1 MLDMLKRHEIQVLRR
16 AGHNATEIAR
26 LTGVSRRSV
35 RRVEAEA
42 PVEQIDKRVEIKK
55 RRLGRPSRA
64 EPFRLFVVDLL
75 ESEPE
80 LLSLEVFRRAK
91 LAGYAGRKSA
101 LYELI
106 RSVRQKKPKPMVR
119 FEGLPGEFTQ
129 HDFGQVDVR
138 FIDGTKKR
146 IHFFASRPCEAGAQ
160 RGRRACHD
168 SSGEAREHRSLQ
180 IAGYLTY
187 TSSFSR
193 RRRLGES
200 KRESNCSWLV
210 TKP

>member
-119 FEGLPGEFTQ
+119 FEGCPGNSRSTTSARSTS
-129 HDFGQVDVR
+129 GSSTGPRSASTSSLRGPARPVR
-138 FIDGTKKR
+138 SAAAGPDTTVPLRQGSIEVYSYV
-146 IHFFASRPCEAGAQ
+146 ASLRRYPDQPEAGHQ
-160 RGRRACHD
+160 HM
-168 SSGEAREHRSLQ
+168 
-180 IAGYLTY
+180 
-187 TSSFSR
+187 
-193 RRRLGES
+193 
-200 KRESNCSWLV
+200 NCGTHL
-210 TKP
+210 